1 MTPKHQGDEY
11 PAKEAEQRRDA
22 VLKAM
27 LARPPEIHQPSMT
40 AAKRK
45 RRPKAVRVL
54 APQKV
59 ERTPA
64 KPAKKRRK

>member
-1 MTPKHQGDEY
+1 MTPKQQGDEY

-27 LARPPEIHQPSMT
+27 LARPPEIHQASMT

-45 RRPKAVRVL
+45 RRPKI
-54 APQKV
+54 
-59 ERTPA
+59 A
-64 KPAKKRRK
+64 KGKPKP